1 MPESGRDKLS
11 VDGFET
17 EAPKADME
25 EGAVRFTVGSK
36 EIRVLLKNLEISYS
50 ENGKLLFKD
59 RGYLAYNFGHEY
71 GKGNCHFITRE
82 KEEQIFGLGDKTGD
96 VNKNGRSFR
105 LSVSDA
111 MGFDARS
118 SDPLYKH
125 VPFYICRHDGLS
137 YGIYY
142 DTYSSGEMDFGKEHN
157 NYYIPFK
164 SAKFEEEVFNR
175 QVED

>member
-1 MPESGRDKLS
+1 M
-11 VDGFET
+11 
-17 EAPKADME
+17 
-25 EGAVRFTVGSK
+25 
-36 EIRVLLKNLEISYS
+36 EISYS

-71 GKGNCHFITRE
+71 GKGSCHFITRE

-125 VPFYICRHDGLS
+125 VPFYICRNSVGAYGLF
-137 YGIYY
+137 Y
-142 DTYSSGEMDFGKEHN
+142 DTYSEGSFDFGREIN
-157 NYYIPFK
+157 NYYAPYK
-164 SAKFEEEVFNR
+164 SFRCEE
-175 QVED
+175 